1 MSSMIFGLCRVVK
14 LLLLLFEADEG
25 VFGYS
30 MYVSLRKVTID

>member
-25 VFGYS
+25 VSGTLCMCLFG
-30 MYVSLRKVTID
+30 K